1 MTSDDTAYLYSRDG
15 YTVFAFRG
23 RDIRFKAP
31 YSLVRYLKVTTWDDG
46 YIVVDTEYSHSSK
59 LIEEYMDL
67 RPILEDLYMDPDEFL
82 ASIKRVV
89 VSYPG

>member
-31 YSLVRYLKVTTWDDG
+31 YSLARYLNVTTWDDC
-46 YIVVDTEYSHSSK
+46 YIVVDTEYSHSSEP
-59 LIEEYMDL
+59 IEEYIDL
-67 RPILEDLYMDPDEFL
+67 HPILEDLHMDPDEFL
-82 ASIKRVV
+82 EPIKRVV
-89 VSYPG
+89 VSYP

>member
-31 YSLVRYLKVTTWDDG
+31 FSLVRYVNVTTWDDG
-46 YIVVDTEYSHSSK
+46 YIVVDTEYSHSSEP
-59 LIEEYMDL
+59 IEEYIDL
-67 RPILEDLYMDPDEFL
+67 RPILEDLHMDLDEFL
-82 ASIKRVV
+82 EPIKRVV
-89 VSYPG
+89 VSYP